1 MTVPAT
7 EVERAVLEAR
17 QRALAA
23 ERRRAALAWLDE
35 LARTE
40 DDGLAERALRAL
52 GFRDASG
59 RVVEGE
65 RVALSGAELARL
77 VRARADAEW
86 SHADVAPLIRR
97 ARDLVPDRYEPLGR
111 VVELRGELP
120 EVVLDARVAPGETIA
135 FEVGDSYREWIVED
149 SVGYVGHPPP
159 EVGARVWRVER
170 PA

>member
-1 MTVPAT
+1 MSLTPA
-7 EVERAVLEAR
+7 EVERAVLDVR
-17 QRALAA
+17 QRAVAA
-23 ERRRAALAWLDE
+23 DRRRAELAWLDE
-35 LARTE
+35 LARSE

-52 GFRDASG
+52 GFREATG
-59 RVVEGE
+59 RVVDGE

-86 SHADVAPLIRR
+86 SFADVRPLIRR
-97 ARDLVPDRYEPLGR
+97 SGDLVPDRYEPLGR
-111 VVELRGELP
+111 VVDLRGELP
-120 EVVLDARVAPGETIA
+120 KVVLDARVAPGETIA